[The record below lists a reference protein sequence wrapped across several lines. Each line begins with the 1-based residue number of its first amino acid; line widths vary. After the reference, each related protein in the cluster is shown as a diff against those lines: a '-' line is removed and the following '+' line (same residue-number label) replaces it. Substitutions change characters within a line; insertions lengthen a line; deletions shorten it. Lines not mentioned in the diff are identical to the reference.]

1 MSFEA
6 FLIVSAILF
15 CIGLYGSLARRN
27 VLAVLMSVEL
37 MFNAVNVTLVAM
49 AKYLAPAALQD
60 DISSVLTGQVFAIFI
75 ITVAA
80 AEIALG
86 LGIVFA
92 MYRTNESVDL
102 SDAASMQHLIN
113 PQTRWSGTSRTRYR
127 DPTRFQLQPR

>member
-6 FLIVSAILF
+6 FMIVAAVLF

-27 VLAVLMSVEL
+27 VLAVLMSIEL
-37 MFNAVNVTLVAM
+37 MFNAVNITLVAI

-60 DISSVLTGQVFAIFI
+60 DISSVLTGQVFAVFI

-92 MYRTNESVDL
+92 MYQTHDSVDL
-102 SDAASMQHLIN
+102 TDSTGL
-113 PQTRWSGTSRTRYR
+113 RY
-127 DPTRFQLQPR
+127 

>member
-1 MSFEA
+1 MSYEA

-15 CIGLYGSLARRN
+15 CIGLYGALARRN
-27 VLAVLMSVEL
+27 VLAVLMSIEL
-37 MFNAVNVTLVAM
+37 MFNAVNVALVAM
-49 AKYLAPAALQD
+49 AKYLAPAALQE
-60 DISSVLTGQVFAIFI
+60 DISSVLTGQVFAVFI

-102 SDAASMQHLIN
+102 TEA
-113 PQTRWSGTSRTRYR
+113 T
-127 DPTRFQLQPR
+127 QLRN

>member
-6 FLIVSAILF
+6 FLIVSAVLF
-15 CIGLYGSLARRN
+15 CIGLYGALARRN
-27 VLAVLMSVEL
+27 VLAVLMSIEL

-49 AKYLAPAALQD
+49 AKYLAPAALQE
-60 DISSVLTGQVFAIFI
+60 DISSVLTGQVFAVFI

-92 MYRTNESVDL
+92 MYRTNDSVDL
-102 SDAASMQHLIN
+102 TEATELRN
-113 PQTRWSGTSRTRYR
+113 
-127 DPTRFQLQPR
+127 

>member
-6 FLIVSAILF
+6 FMIVAAVLF
-15 CIGLYGSLARRN
+15 CIGLYGSLARRSA
-27 VLAVLMSVEL
+27 LAVLMSIEL

-49 AKYLAPAALQD
+49 AKYLAPASLQD
-60 DISSVLTGQVFAIFI
+60 DISAALTGQVFAVFI

-92 MYRTNESVDL
+92 MYRARESVDL
-102 SDAASMQHLIN
+102 TGASEMRH
-113 PQTRWSGTSRTRYR
+113 
-127 DPTRFQLQPR
+127 